1 MGFENRREGWPNCG
15 LMNYASESG
24 FVNYGDAGRGLKM
37 KLRFRNRN
45 VLFRIAK
52 AKFGFD
58 VSGFAKDD
66 AHETSLG
73 IGFQKYLTQRTVC
86 IGRFT
91 SPISWRAAQDGVTVL
106 QRAIFR
112 LCAGCRSGIEDVDLA
127 AQSR

>member
-45 VLFRIAK
+45 VLFPIAK

-58 VSGFAKDD
+58 ISGFAKDD
-66 AHETSLG
+66 AHETSLR
-73 IGFQKYLTQRTVC
+73 IGFQKYLTQRNSCV
-86 IGRFT
+86 GRFA
-91 SPISWRAAQDGVTVL
+91 SAISRLAAQDGIAVL
-106 QRAIFR
+106 QRT
-112 LCAGCRSGIEDVDLA
+112 
-127 AQSR
+127 